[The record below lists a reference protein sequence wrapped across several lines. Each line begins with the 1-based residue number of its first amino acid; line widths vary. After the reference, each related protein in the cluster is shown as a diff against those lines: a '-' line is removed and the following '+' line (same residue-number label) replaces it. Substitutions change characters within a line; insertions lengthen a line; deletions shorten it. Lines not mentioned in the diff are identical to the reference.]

1 MKDWNGYEI
10 TGADAAG
17 LAQLERAA
25 AQLRCYIEDPVA
37 SVEQAIAA
45 NPECVM
51 AHVLH
56 AWMHL
61 LGTDAA
67 AVAVARD
74 DHARALRLPANARER
89 AHLHAIGL
97 LLENRWHAAARALE
111 DLTVAWPLDSIAL
124 QAGHQIDFFIGDSR
138 MLRDR
143 IARALPHWSPS
154 MPGYHALL
162 GMHAFGLEESGQY
175 DVAEAQGRRAVELEP
190 RDAWAQ
196 HAVAHVCEMQGRR
209 REGIAWMRDNEAGW
223 VTDNFFQVHNW
234 WHVAV
239 FHLGLDEADRAL
251 ELYDTRVGTGSTVV
265 IDMIDASALLWRLE
279 LAGVDV
285 GDRWQA
291 LADRWVPHAAAGYY
305 AFNDLH
311 AMMAFVR
318 AGRRDAI
325 EQVLAAQERALAAD
339 DDNAMFTRDV
349 GAASTRAIL
358 AIADGRPGQAVELLR
373 DVRNR
378 AHRFG
383 GSHAQRDLIDLTLI
397 AAASRDG
404 QDRLARALCDERLAA
419 RPEPH
424 VAWLASIASGRTPA
438 RMAA

>member
-1 MKDWNGYEI
+1 
-10 TGADAAG
+10 
-17 LAQLERAA
+17 
-25 AQLRCYIEDPVA
+25 
-37 SVEQAIAA
+37 
-45 NPECVM
+45 
-51 AHVLH
+51 
-56 AWMHL
+56 
-61 LGTDAA
+61 
-67 AVAVARD
+67 
-74 DHARALRLPANARER
+74 
-89 AHLHAIGL
+89 
-97 LLENRWHAAARALE
+97 
-111 DLTVAWPLDSIAL
+111 
-124 QAGHQIDFFIGDSR
+124 
-138 MLRDR
+138 
-143 IARALPHWSPS
+143 
-154 MPGYHALL
+154 
-162 GMHAFGLEESGQY
+162 
-175 DVAEAQGRRAVELEP
+175 
-190 RDAWAQ
+190 
-196 HAVAHVCEMQGRR
+196 
-209 REGIAWMRDNEAGW
+209 
-223 VTDNFFQVHNW
+223 
-234 WHVAV
+234 
-239 FHLGLDEADRAL
+239 
-251 ELYDTRVGTGSTVV
+251 
-265 IDMIDASALLWRLE
+265 
-279 LAGVDV
+279 
-285 GDRWQA
+285 
-291 LADRWVPHAAAGYY
+291 Y

-358 AIADGRPGQAVELLR
+358 AIADGPPGQAVELLR